1 MAHNAPPTILICLPD
16 QLQEGDE
23 SVRQEDEP
31 EDQVDLLVNNV
42 HWQGAQSGDLGNGG
56 SQAKGVH

>member
-1 MAHNAPPTILICLPD
+1 MICLPD
-16 QLQEGDE
+16 QLQQGDE

-31 EDQVDLLVNNV
+31 EDQVDLLVHNV
-42 HWQGAQSGDLGNGG
+42 HRQGAQSGDLGNGG